1 MLHNE
6 LDVFNTICN
15 RWTVSYQVVW
25 TFQAIAHVKHVKNN
39 ICSSSNFMQGVLGVM
54 AQVACA
60 FPSVRADII
69 DILQSCMKSSG
80 PLKHD
85 GYPRD
90 PLLHRATL
98 SAFEHIVKKKF
109 LYGRLS
115 HSVMPVY

>member
-1 MLHNE
+1 MSKTLIQFWYF
-6 LDVFNTICN
+6 L
-15 RWTVSYQVVW
+15 
-25 TFQAIAHVKHVKNN
+25 QAITHVKQSKNN

-80 PLKHD
+80 PLKYG

-90 PLLHRATL
+90 PVLHRTAL
-98 SAFEHIVKKKF
+98 SAFKYIVKKKF

-115 HSVMPVY
+115 PSVMTVD

>member
-1 MLHNE
+1 MSHNE
-6 LDVFNTICN
+6 LDVFNVICN
-15 RWTVSYQVVW
+15 RWTVSYQVW
-25 TFQAIAHVKHVKNN
+25 IFQAIAHVKHVKNS
-39 ICSSSNFMQGVLGVM
+39 ISSNFMQGVLGVM
-54 AQVACA
+54 AQLACA
-60 FPSVRADII
+60 FPNVRADII

-98 SAFEHIVKKKF
+98 SAFEHIIKKKF

-115 HSVMPVY
+115 HSVMPVL